1 MILKNSSVP
10 GRKSS
15 GNPTCIGNGVSSSV
29 GTLVL
34 KDRGL
39 AHINRDSEK

>member
-15 GNPTCIGNGVSSSV
+15 GNPTWIGSGVSNSA

-34 KDRGL
+34 KDCGL
-39 AHINRDSEK
+39 AYTNQDSEK